1 MIKER
6 NIVVCIILTIITCGL
21 YSLYWTV
28 QLQNESLV
36 AAKEEG
42 TSGIAVVLLTIV
54 TCGIYGI
61 YWYYTLG
68 ERTDKINGKDS
79 NGGLLFVVLSLLG
92 LSIIN
97 YCLAQAAL
105 NKKANA

>member
-1 MIKER
+1 MIQER

-21 YSLYWTV
+21 YGIYWTIK
-28 QLQNESLV
+28 LQDESLV
-36 AAKEEG
+36 AAEEQG
-42 TSGIAVVLLTIV
+42 PSGIVVFLLTLV

-68 ERTDKINGKDS
+68 ERTDKLNGKSS

-92 LSIIN
+92 LSIVN
-97 YCLAQAAL
+97 DCVAQATL
-105 NKKANA
+105 NKRANA